1 MKLKQFIEKL
11 SSASPED
18 MECEVKVF
26 DVSTG
31 NYFSPGEDRASQF
44 DFGKMINGDDYCIF
58 YDTEGLYLNP

>member
-11 SSASPED
+11 SSAPAED
-18 MECEVKVF
+18 MELEVKVF

-44 DFGKMINGDDYCIF
+44 KFGEMKNGDEYFIF
-58 YDTEGLYLNP
+58 YDTQGLYSN